1 MAEPSPKRPDKP
13 AAANKTRKR
22 KATRIQI
29 EDDDSEQPVKDRIR
43 RVVLPFTVS
52 VVVHSLVLIL
62 LGFWVLPDSVQEEL
76 LAIISAPIDELDD
89 EKEEEV
95 VEAAEQPEEID
106 PSDVAPKD
114 LEVSADQLVDVPATI
129 TLDVN
134 DLEPAIDVDLPDLAG
149 PSVKLPKGDF
159 GGRSVAG
166 RKERAV
172 AEGGSEA
179 SEAAVVRGLRWLSTI
194 QKKDGGWNY
203 TMVGQA
209 AKSGTLD
216 NPMGATSMAVLAY
229 LGAGHTNFGK
239 SQYGETVGNGL
250 GFLLRNAKPTAD
262 GLDLRGDVK
271 RNEGMYVQGLGGIA
285 LTEAYGMALGAY
297 LVNKSGKD
305 KTGNRKL
312 EFQSMKQLKRP
323 AQEALNFI
331 VRAQHP
337 STGGWR
343 YQPRSKTG
351 DTSVVGWQIMALQ
364 SGRSSRLTVPVN
376 VMRGASHFLDV
387 VAADGGAQYGYS
399 KPAAN
404 RPATTSVGLLCRM
417 YLGWNQ
423 KNEALGRGVKYLSKQ
438 GPSLNNMYYNYYAT
452 QVMHHWGGDEWKK
465 WNDVMR
471 DRLVESQVKNGP
483 LAGSWKPAGGHASV
497 GGALMET
504 CFAIMTLEV
513 YYRHL
518 PLYKKA
524 TTKAEQ
530 F

>member
-1 MAEPSPKRPDKP
+1 ML
-13 AAANKTRKR
+13 
-22 KATRIQI
+22 
-29 EDDDSEQPVKDRIR
+29 
-43 RVVLPFTVS
+43 LPYTVS
-52 VVVHSLVLIL
+52 VLVHTLVLII
-62 LGFWVLPDSVQEEL
+62 LGFWVLPDTVQEEL
-76 LAIISAPIDELDD
+76 LAIISTPIDELED
-89 EKEEEV
+89 EKEEV
-95 VEAAEQPEEID
+95 VEAAEQPEEIE

-114 LEVSADQLVDVPATI
+114 LEVSADQLVDVPAPI

-159 GGRSVAG
+159 GGRSLAG

-179 SEAAVVRGLRWLSTI
+179 SEAAVVRGLKWLSKI
-194 QKKDGGWNY
+194 QLKDGSWNY
-203 TMVGQA
+203 TMAGQA
-209 AKSGTLD
+209 AKAGSLD
-216 NPMGATSMAVLAY
+216 NQMGATSMAVLAY

-239 SQYGETVGNGL
+239 SNYNKTVGNGL

-262 GLDLRGDVK
+262 GLDLRGNVK
-271 RNEGMYVQGLGGIA
+271 RNEGMYVQGLGGIV

-297 LVNKSGKD
+297 MVNKSGKD

-323 AQEALNFI
+323 AQQALNFI
-331 VRAQHP
+331 IRAQHP
-337 STGGWR
+337 TAGGWR

-387 VAADGGAQYGYS
+387 VAADGGAQYGYD
-399 KPAAN
+399 KPAPN
-404 RPATTSVGLLCRM
+404 RAATTAVGLLCRM

-438 GPSLNNMYYNYYAT
+438 GPSRNNMYYNYYAT
-452 QVMHHWGGDEWKK
+452 QVMHHWGGAEWKK

-471 DRLVESQVKNGP
+471 DRLVESQIKTGP
-483 LAGSWKPAGGHASV
+483 MAGSWKPAGGHSST

-504 CFAIMTLEV
+504 CFSIMTLEV